1 MNFHKYE
8 LHTLKYLSF
17 YKKFAIVVMAV
28 GFLFVLFGVYVI
40 LFKKQTG
47 GELHLNNALT
57 AAAVTVLCCGYFMF
71 HYIKI
76 IEKFKNQYQIDN
88 KKSLT

>member
-28 GFLFVLFGVYVI
+28 GFFFVLFGVCVI
-40 LFKKQTG
+40 LFKKQAG
-47 GELHLNNALT
+47 GALLLNNALT
-57 AAAVTVLCCGYFMF
+57 AAAVIVLCCGYLML

-76 IEKFKNQYQIDN
+76 IEKFKKKYQIDN